1 MPWLLPKICI
11 IIQNSHVKLV
21 QKYSLLFQ
29 FSGTIQD
36 KDPSSI
42 QYLAQK
48 WRAIFGPVVAVLIG
62 ALVGH
67 LWHADSCR

>member
-29 FSGTIQD
+29 FSATIQD
-36 KDPSSI
+36 KDGHQGDKEPFMNGV
-42 QYLAQK
+42 QMTCT
-48 WRAIFGPVVAVLIG
+48 G
-62 ALVGH
+62 A
-67 LWHADSCR
+67 CKEKK